1 MFAITL
7 QLKFTPG
14 KQRGPAAYKNLHLL
28 PTTPWDYVRPWRM
41 REENMTEGT
50 SWDGGGKMSQSLIA
64 PPWWQLEH
72 YQK

>member
-7 QLKFTPG
+7 RLKFTPG
-14 KQRGPAAYKNLHLL
+14 KQRRPAAYTNLHLL
-28 PTTPWDYVRPWRM
+28 PLLGTTRPWRM
-41 REENMTEGT
+41 REENMTEGN
-50 SWDGGGKMSQSLIA
+50 SWDRGVKMSQSLIA